1 MSLDPTA
8 LELYVFLAHRD
19 LTMRDA
25 APCRA
30 DPPTVGRLAEHY
42 AGRRTFNYNGE
53 THPAIVARAAGVMI
67 YAIDGY
73 GLTFE
78 EVCGV
83 ADHEVATLVAGIT
96 PDNRMTEPTRHLKL
110 REAIGLAPEVGQ
122 MVKLAEITAFAQKVM
137 AEFTPAD
144 YLQYGQSVKH
154 IVERHVQLIQAM
166 SRLTA
171 HASTAAVAD
180 SARESLVKIAHEVEE
195 VRKTRTRVGVA
206 GM

>member
-1 MSLDPTA
+1 
-8 LELYVFLAHRD
+8 
-19 LTMRDA
+19 
-25 APCRA
+25 
-30 DPPTVGRLAEHY
+30 
-42 AGRRTFNYNGE
+42 
-53 THPAIVARAAGVMI
+53 MI